1 MNIDK
6 FLQLFVV
13 KEKRFYPLFL
23 QSAEN
28 IKKAAELLVN
38 QTKTDDPDQR
48 RILAHRIKECETE
61 GDRITDKIVD
71 EILDAFVTPFDRDDI
86 HQLAEGLDSVI
97 DAIRDSSKKIAIYQP
112 KECTPKLIEI
122 AEYIYRISE
131 IFIEITVHFETMRS
145 DAKALDSLCDKIKDI
160 EHIVDDVYEQ
170 YMSNL
175 FATESDA
182 IELIKKKN
190 IVQALEDTTDIA
202 KVVSNTIRDIV
213 VKMG

>member
-1 MNIDK
+1 MNLDK

-13 KEKRFYPLFL
+13 KEKRFFPLFL
-23 QSAEN
+23 KSAEN
-28 IKKAAELLVN
+28 IKKAAELLVK
-38 QTKTDDPDQR
+38 QTKTEDPDER
-48 RILAHRIKECETE
+48 RIIAHRIKECETE

-86 HQLAEGLDSVI
+86 HQLAEGLDSI
-97 DAIRDSSKKIAIYQP
+97 LDSIRDSSKKIAIYQP

-131 IFIEITVHFETMRS
+131 ILVDITSHFETVR
-145 DAKALDSLCDKIKDI
+145 DEAKVLDDLCDKIKDI

-175 FATESDA
+175 FATETDA
-182 IELIKKKN
+182 IELVKKKN
-190 IVQALEDTTDIA
+190 IVQALEDTTDVA
-202 KVVSNTIRDIV
+202 KSLSNTIRSVV